1 MTLQAADHS
10 TLPRSKRLKA
20 STNATHDRLD
30 KHIMASAPFASRTN
44 YGKFLGLQYL
54 FNRDIDA
61 LYADERLQALLP
73 GLADR
78 RSTGLIETDLADLGM
93 APPQSTEAPAIADD
107 AVNIPEALGWL
118 YVSEGSNL
126 GAALLRKEAAKLGL
140 SDDHGARH
148 LAPADGGPAAHWR
161 RFTAAL
167 DAIELTDEEEERAIA
182 GAKAA
187 FARVYRYAD
196 AAFA

>member
-1 MTLQAADHS
+1 MTLQAADHA

-20 STNATHDRLD
+20 STNTTHDRLD
-30 KHIMASAPFASRTN
+30 KHIMASDPFANRAN
-44 YGKFLGLQYL
+44 YAKFLEVQYM

-93 APPQSTEAPAIADD
+93 GTPQTTELPAIAED

-148 LAPADGGPAAHWR
+148 LAPGAGGPAAHWR
-161 RFTAAL
+161 LFTAAL

-187 FARVYRYAD
+187 FAQVYRYAD